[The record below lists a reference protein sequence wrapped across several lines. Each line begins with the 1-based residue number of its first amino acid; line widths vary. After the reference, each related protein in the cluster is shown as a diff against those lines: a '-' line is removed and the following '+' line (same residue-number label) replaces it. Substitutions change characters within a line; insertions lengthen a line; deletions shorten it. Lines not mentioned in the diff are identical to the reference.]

1 VALIHRGTT
10 PEQETLI
17 STLDALAALP
27 GPVPLPPPVTA
38 VIGDVVALRK
48 HLGVARLE
56 GDTVAT
62 RFDALRPLPT
72 LSERI

>member
-1 VALIHRGTT
+1 
-10 PEQETLI
+10 
-17 STLDALAALP
+17 
-27 GPVPLPPPVTA
+27 

-62 RFDALRPLPT
+62 RFDALRPLST